1 MERVLGNVVG
11 KFLMFPIARLNF
23 DLSNNQL

>member
-1 MERVLGNVVG
+1 MERVLGDVVG
-11 KFLMFPIARLNF
+11 KFLMILIARFNF